1 MDYYM
6 GVDIGTTAVKVVAFS
21 ESGEVLSQ
29 QSKGYEMLHPEPDQS
44 EQDPD
49 EIVQATIECINKM
62 YDALIPAKPILLSF
76 SAAMHSLLALDEKG
90 NPLTN
95 CIIWADNRAIGF
107 AEKLKGSEQGI
118 EFYHTGGVAIHAMSP
133 LCKLL
138 WLKEK
143 SPVVFNKT
151 YKFLGIKEY
160 FIYKITGQYITDKAV
175 ASATGLFNLQTLH
188 WNEAALNYIGITED
202 KLPLPVSVKNTIS
215 FEKKTDTTSKLHLP
229 DKIILVTGASDG
241 AAANFSIGSNYK
253 NKMVVTIGTSS
264 AIRIVTNEP
273 YTDPQMR
280 TFCYHAKDGEY
291 IAGGAGNNGAVVL
304 EWLKDGLLQST
315 ETMDDFLNLAENIPP
330 GCDGLLLLPYIL
342 GERAPIWDGNAKGVF
357 FGLTV
362 NNTKAHMVRAALEA
376 VIYSMFNIGKALLEK
391 NNVTEIYATGG
402 FSRNALWVQIL
413 ADVFN
418 RKVILSGSL
427 ESSAWGAVTIGMEAI
442 GKTAPA
448 MGEPKAIFYPDA
460 GRHEIYSKQFN
471 RFERLTNL
479 LKDEFKLTGK

>member
-1 MDYYM
+1 M

-21 ESGEVLSQ
+21 EGGNVLSQ
-29 QSKGYEMLHPEPDQS
+29 QSKGYEMLHPQHDQS

-49 EIVQATIECINKM
+49 EIVRATVECINKV

-76 SAAMHSLLALDEKG
+76 SAAMHSLIAVDENG
-90 NPLTN
+90 IALTN

-107 AEKLKGSEQGI
+107 AEKLKDSVEGM
-118 EFYHTGGVAIHAMSP
+118 EFYHTSGVAIHAMSP
-133 LCKLL
+133 FCKLL
-138 WLKEK
+138 WLKENA
-143 SPVVFNKT
+143 PVVFNKT

-160 FIYKITGQYITDKAV
+160 FIYKITGAYITDKAI
-175 ASATGLFNLQTLH
+175 ASATGLFNLHTLQ
-188 WNEAALNYIGITED
+188 WNEAALNYAGITTD
-202 KLPLPVSVKNTIS
+202 KLPLPVSVKTTIP
-215 FEKKTDTTSKLHLP
+215 FERKTETASQLHLP
-229 DKIILVTGASDG
+229 DKTILITGASDG

-273 YTDPQMR
+273 YTDEFMR

-304 EWLKDGLLQST
+304 EWLKDGLLQSA
-315 ETMDDFLNLAENIPP
+315 ETMEDFLNLAATIPP
-330 GCDGLLLLPYIL
+330 GCDGLILLPYIL

-362 NNTKAHMVRAALEA
+362 NHTKAHMVRAALEA
-376 VIYSMFNIGKALLEK
+376 VIYSMFNIGKVLLEK

-402 FSRNALWVQIL
+402 FSRNALWVQML

-442 GKTAPA
+442 GKIAPA
-448 MGEPKAIFYPDA
+448 MGEPKAIFNPDA
-460 GRHEIYSKQFN
+460 GRHEIYSKQFS
-471 RFERLTNL
+471 RFERLTSL